1 MDGDFSGG
9 RTQLDCGRPAGAVA
23 GSTKCSSSPPPPQM
37 LLLRLLRPA
46 IASHNHHPASAV
58 RAMLLDFPTDSH
70 FARGGEILKSEERE
84 REWED
89 GRSAMD
95 WLSHGWEQE
104 EVLAGGRKWGRI
116 LRGRSWTKRETF
128 DPPLIRPSKPSFK
141 DIQETS
147 QQGSISSILAHSL
160 SNPNQTDFRI

>member
-1 MDGDFSGG
+1 METFQVGG
-9 RTQLDCGRPAGAVA
+9 LSLTAAGRPELLLVRPNA
-23 GSTKCSSSPPPPQM
+23 PPPPQM
-37 LLLRLLRPA
+37 LLLQLLRPA

>member
-1 MDGDFSGG
+1 
-9 RTQLDCGRPAGAVA
+9 
-23 GSTKCSSSPPPPQM
+23 M
-37 LLLRLLRPA
+37 LLLSSSSSSSNAPPPTGNCVSQPPSSLRCQGNAPRLSNGL
-46 IASHNHHPASAV
+46 
-58 RAMLLDFPTDSH
+58 SH
-70 FARGGEILKSEERE
+70 FARGGEIFKSEERE

-95 WLSHGWEQE
+95 WLSHGWERE
-104 EVLAGGRKWGRI
+104 EVSAGGRKWGRI

-147 QQGSISSILAHSL
+147 QGPISSISAHKL